1 MTTTLYTEDDF
12 GKVHNPTEV
21 LHVHVYRYRWN
32 RDYSARVRERVFFA
46 MYDLETAERI
56 PF

>member
-1 MTTTLYTEDDF
+1 MTTPLYTEDDF